1 MSLSPPPA
9 SPAASCGQE
18 SPAGGPSCH
27 STPVKQSSSCR
38 CIVLT
43 ILYYLLPPLNV
54 FIGFSFQCD
63 SPRRSAVID
72 NDELG
77 EAERDE
83 DGLDEAG
90 RDDNELDEA
99 GRDGAKLIGMG
110 RSGPSEAGLSSA
122 GNEDAV
128 AVAGLS
134 DTASASVQRVNVHI
148 VDGEN
153 NNNSR
158 SQKNMSPRQPKLQT
172 YNKIFYKSE
181 NCYRDFQYKWFKEF
195 QFLDYS
201 TESKSA
207 SCFACT
213 RYSTTNNSWS
223 ISDWKNTS
231 NIKKHAKSMSH
242 KDAMMKWMDSVVVQ
256 SREKSSVAS
265 QISTHHADQVEG
277 FRKYA
282 RVLFQNIAFLGMQGL
297 AFRGHMEPREN
308 LSESCSVNRGNF
320 LELLSLRAKDLPEV
334 KLKIDSPVSD
344 FGFGGKGFA
353 KWTHSSTQNEMIEI
367 LSSHCLTKI
376 VEEVKSEDKKHY
388 FYSVIVDETSDMS
401 KLEQFSVSVSYLD
414 SKGAKQERYLKFI
427 EVEKTDGAF
436 LNEKLKAALLD
447 LGLDP
452 CRAVSIAADGASN
465 MSGVYR
471 GLAAQFREAAPL
483 VLYTHCYAHVLNLV
497 VKDLLQDINN
507 LKHVMGV
514 LQSLYN
520 FLESKSTKR
529 HNIYMNIDLGD
540 QNSKVVKVVKNLS
553 ATRWSMRHDAVQA
566 VNEEMPR
573 VLKCLHVLSED
584 KDAATSSTADSLLKN
599 IFSFN
604 FVLGIM
610 MLNAV
615 LSHTSRLSDFLQGRK
630 VDIRAARDNVQL
642 TIQTLQSMR
651 NEASFETIWRNTES
665 KCAELQD
672 ILSSDE
678 TSDHEFV
685 GPKVPRAAKWSGDEM
700 SYFRATQFYAMLDKI
715 VANLKD
721 RFNNKESSVVYDM
734 ATIVE
739 DESVDEEVVQRVA
752 SYYGMDAD
760 QMCSELQM
768 YNQFKVHIKINLKS
782 LFVSWFYLQ
791 KRIDV
796 SRMVSSEIAA
806 KMIESGASALI
817 PNIFKVIQILATMPV
832 SSCEAERSFSALRR
846 IKNYMRTKTG
856 QARLSSLTLFHLER
870 DILNDVMRND
880 INKMINEFGSRN
892 GRNHFFF

>member
-1 MSLSPPPA
+1 M
-9 SPAASCGQE
+9 
-18 SPAGGPSCH
+18 AGHRQPQQ
-27 STPVKQSSSCR
+27 PNLEKWLQSSTRAPS
-38 CIVLT
+38 
-43 ILYYLLPPLNV
+43 
-54 FIGFSFQCD
+54 D
-63 SPRRSAVID
+63 KASA
-72 NDELG
+72 G
-77 EAERDE
+77 
-83 DGLDEAG
+83 EAG
-90 RDDNELDEA
+90 RDDAGLGEAGCDVAGLDGAELIGMDRSGRDYA
-99 GRDGAKLIGMG
+99 GRDNAGRDNAGQDNAGQDNAERDNAWQDYAGRDNAGRDNGAEL
-110 RSGPSEAGLSSA
+110 SEAGLSSA
-122 GNEDAV
+122 GSEDAV
-128 AVAGLS
+128 
-134 DTASASVQRVNVHI
+134 ASASVQRVNVHI
-148 VDGEN
+148 VDAEN

-158 SQKNMSPRQPKLQT
+158 SQKNNSPYQPYLQT
-172 YNKIFYKSE
+172 YNRLFYKSE
-181 NCYRDFQYKWFKEF
+181 NCYRDFQYKWFKDY

-201 TESKSA
+201 SETKSV

-223 ISDWKNTS
+223 FSDWKNS
-231 NIKKHAKSMSH
+231 SSLKKHAKSKCH
-242 KDAMMKWMDSVVVQ
+242 QNAMMKWMDNVLVQ
-256 SREKSSVAS
+256 SQEKSSIAS

-277 FRKYA
+277 FRMYA

-297 AFRGHMEPREN
+297 AFRGHEEPREN
-308 LSESCSVNRGNF
+308 LSESSSINRGNF

-334 KLKIDSPVSD
+334 KMKIDSPVSD

-388 FYSVIVDETSDMS
+388 FYSVIVDETSDLG

-465 MSGVYR
+465 MSGEYR
-471 GLAAQFREAAPL
+471 GLAARFREAAPL

-540 QNSKVVKVVKNLS
+540 QNSSKVVKVVKNLS

-566 VNEEMPR
+566 VNEEFPR
-573 VLKCLHVLSED
+573 VLKCLHILSED
-584 KDAATSSTADSLLKN
+584 KDATTSSTADSLLKN

-615 LSHTSRLSDFLQGRK
+615 LSHTSRLSDYLQGRK

-651 NEASFETIWRNTES
+651 NDATFETIWKNTES

-700 SYFRATQFYAMLDKI
+700 SYFRATQFYTMLDKI
-715 VANLKD
+715 VTNLKD
-721 RFNNKESSVVYDM
+721 RFDNKESSVVYDM

-768 YNQFKVHIKINLKS
+768 YNQFKVHIKMNLKFVCIMV
-782 LFVSWFYLQ
+782 LFT
-791 KRIDV
+791 
-796 SRMVSSEIAA
+796 E
-806 KMIESGASALI
+806 
-817 PNIFKVIQILATMPV
+817 
-832 SSCEAERSFSALRR
+832 
-846 IKNYMRTKTG
+846 KN
-856 QARLSSLTLFHLER
+856 
-870 DILNDVMRND
+870 
-880 INKMINEFGSRN
+880 
-892 GRNHFFF
+892 

>member
-1 MSLSPPPA
+1 M
-9 SPAASCGQE
+9 
-18 SPAGGPSCH
+18 
-27 STPVKQSSSCR
+27 
-38 CIVLT
+38 
-43 ILYYLLPPLNV
+43 
-54 FIGFSFQCD
+54 
-63 SPRRSAVID
+63 
-72 NDELG
+72 
-77 EAERDE
+77 
-83 DGLDEAG
+83 
-90 RDDNELDEA
+90 
-99 GRDGAKLIGMG
+99 
-110 RSGPSEAGLSSA
+110 
-122 GNEDAV
+122 
-128 AVAGLS
+128 
-134 DTASASVQRVNVHI
+134 
-148 VDGEN
+148 
-153 NNNSR
+153 
-158 SQKNMSPRQPKLQT
+158 
-172 YNKIFYKSE
+172 
-181 NCYRDFQYKWFKEF
+181 
-195 QFLDYS
+195 
-201 TESKSA
+201 
-207 SCFACT
+207 
-213 RYSTTNNSWS
+213 
-223 ISDWKNTS
+223 
-231 NIKKHAKSMSH
+231 
-242 KDAMMKWMDSVVVQ
+242 
-256 SREKSSVAS
+256 
-265 QISTHHADQVEG
+265 
-277 FRKYA
+277 
-282 RVLFQNIAFLGMQGL
+282 
-297 AFRGHMEPREN
+297 
-308 LSESCSVNRGNF
+308 
-320 LELLSLRAKDLPEV
+320 
-334 KLKIDSPVSD
+334 
-344 FGFGGKGFA
+344 
-353 KWTHSSTQNEMIEI
+353 
-367 LSSHCLTKI
+367 
-376 VEEVKSEDKKHY
+376 EEVKSEEKKHF

-414 SKGAKQERYLKFI
+414 SKGAKQERFLKFI
-427 EVEKTDGAF
+427 EVERTDGAF
-436 LNEKLKAALLD
+436 LNEKLTAALLD

-520 FLESKSTKR
+520 FLESHSTKR

-566 VNEEMPR
+566 VKEEFPR

-615 LSHTSRLSDFLQGRK
+615 LSHTSRLSDYLQGRK

-700 SYFRATQFYAMLDKI
+700 SYFRATQFYTMLDKI
-715 VANLKD
+715 VSNLND
-721 RFNNKESSVVYDM
+721 RFDNKESSVVYDM

-752 SYYGMDAD
+752 SYYGMDTD

-870 DILNDVMRND
+870 DILNDVMRDD

-892 GRNHFFF
+892 GRNHYFF